1 MRHFAKPSSLDRLSL
16 EARVVYT
23 VFCLFMLVGY
33 ATSVWFYADDE
44 LGFGSAGAV
53 RYYLGEAEAA
63 VSTSKEDGPT
73 LELDLDLPEEPSPA
87 GMRFEKPARQVVE
100 TFHFHLFSVPVC
112 LLIIGHLFMM
122 GRESTRL
129 KIWTIGLA
137 SASTLVHLV
146 TPPLI
151 RFASP
156 VFAALMFPSAALM
169 GTTWLYMTISPV
181 VQMWRLT
188 AASAKR

>member
-23 VFCLFMLVGY
+23 VFCLFMLIGF

-44 LGFGSAGAV
+44 LGFGGAGAV
-53 RYYLGEAEAA
+53 RYYLGETEESSSAPEAG
-63 VSTSKEDGPT
+63 GPA
-73 LELDLDLPEEPSPA
+73 LELPDEPSPA

-122 GRESTRL
+122 GGESTRL
-129 KIWTIGLA
+129 KIWTIALA
-137 SASTLVHLV
+137 SASTLVHLL

-151 RFASP
+151 RFVSP
-156 VFAALMFPSAALM
+156 VFGSLMFPSAGLM
-169 GTTWLYMTISPV
+169 GATWLYMTLSPV
-181 VQMWRLT
+181 VQMWRLRGLG
-188 AASAKR
+188 AKR